1 MGLMLSLEITP
12 HISEAEVV
20 EKLLEASSEQ
30 LGSEIHIYLY
40 GRREDYFLGWQNFIQ
55 GYYVRNLICK
65 TPTVL
70 CNIC

>member
-30 LGSEIHIYLY
+30 LGSEIHIYMA
-40 GRREDYFLGWQNFIQ
+40 GGKITFLGGRTSSRDIM
-55 GYYVRNLICK
+55 
-65 TPTVL
+65 
-70 CNIC
+70 